1 MTLKIIDKNLLMLY
15 KANIQ
20 LLITWSSELDQEG
33 GNHSH
38 HKHLVISGLV
48 RDWSAEDQ

>member
-1 MTLKIIDKNLLMLY
+1 MLY

-33 GNHSH
+33 GNYHSH